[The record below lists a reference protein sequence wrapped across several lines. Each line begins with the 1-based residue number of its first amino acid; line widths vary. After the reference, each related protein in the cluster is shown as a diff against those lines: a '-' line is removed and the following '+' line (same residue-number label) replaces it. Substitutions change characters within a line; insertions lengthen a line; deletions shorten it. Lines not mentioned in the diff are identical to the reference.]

1 MKYAIYNAS
10 AIFAMR
16 GTVLEDRSGRDI
28 IVVKHLNTTSRKTGA
43 FETIRS
49 SIDFHF
55 PGTSLCEGRYQL
67 QNFHEICRS
76 RTEHP
81 ATKKCD
87 DNKNGQKLWKKCKC
101 LFLNGR
107 CCLKDGNDKTHNQGR
122 SQNRSTHLENL
133 PDAPLNQ
140 CLYVKN
146 IHVLPSLYYAKE
158 KLLCKKIPAVDKNK

>member
-1 MKYAIYNAS
+1 MPEEKITELQCGFNTAFIDGSYNSNLAYKPQFIYN
-10 AIFAMR
+10 
-16 GTVLEDRSGRDI
+16 
-28 IVVKHLNTTSRKTGA
+28 
-43 FETIRS
+43 
-49 SIDFHF
+49 
-55 PGTSLCEGRYQL
+55 
-67 QNFHEICRS
+67 
-76 RTEHP
+76 
-81 ATKKCD
+81 

-122 SQNRSTHLENL
+122 SQNRSTHFENL

-158 KLLCKKIPAVDKNK
+158 KLLCKKIPAVDKNKKHELERH